1 MPWETKTLLDLLG
14 RVSNTQHLARPIKCC
29 RSKFPQPYFRG
40 RAVAFE
46 AAAFAKMHP
55 LRSGFILVGGFFLK
69 KKKKRTRRRF
79 SGKPRFFPWSTLKSL
94 TRFF

>member
-55 LRSGFILVGGFFLK
+55 LRSGFILVGGFF
-69 KKKKRTRRRF
+69 
-79 SGKPRFFPWSTLKSL
+79 FFLSALVVASAENHN
-94 TRFF
+94 FFLGPH